1 MTDEVSRADPGNELR
16 RIGVL
21 GRSAHEDLP
30 SCVQRLARFAD
41 DHDLS
46 VCFEEH
52 LLADAP
58 EGAKRLDL
66 DDESVDFFIA
76 FGGDGTLLRAGRM
89 AAGREIPV
97 LGINVG
103 HLGFLTGLPHLEME
117 DRLGRVLE
125 GDYVLDRAV
134 HGGSAGDPHRRV
146 GGRSPAGMERLRDP
160 QGWGCPGH
168 PPGLCA
174 VKEGEDWQEV
184 GSFSGDGLIV
194 STPHRIH
201 GLLPVSRW
209 SHRGAV
215 GGLPHRHPGLS
226 THPGG
231 ASPGYSRKPGPG
243 GEPSRGHRR
252 LGSDGRRAAGPT
264 TSAWAPRSASLAPTL
279 RSPWSASRTRTS
291 SGPCRASSTGPP
303 GRRADGRCQHRRNR
317 TFHSEAAPGSAT
329 PTPIEGAHGA
339 MVDFPP
345 C

>member
-1 MTDEVSRADPGNELR
+1 M
-16 RIGVL
+16 
-21 GRSAHEDLP
+21 P

-125 GDYVLDRAV
+125 GDYILDRRFMVEARV
-134 HGGSAGDPHRRV
+134 IHTDGSEGELLLAWNDFVIHKGGVARV
-146 GGRSPAGMERLRDP
+146 TRLDLR
-160 QGWGCPGH
+160 
-168 PPGLCA
+168 

-194 STPHRIH
+194 STPTGSTAYSLSAGGPIVVPSVDC
-201 GLLPVSRW
+201 LIVTPVCP
-209 SHRGAV
+209 HTLAV
-215 GGLPHRHPGLS
+215 RPLVIPGSQVL
-226 THPGG
+226 
-231 ASPGYSRKPGPG
+231 AVSPLEGIDD
-243 GEPSRGHRR
+243 
-252 LGSDGRRAAGPT
+252 LVLT
-264 TSAWAPRSASLAPTL
+264 
-279 RSPWSASRTRTS
+279 
-291 SGPCRASSTGPP
+291 
-303 GRRADGRCQHRRNR
+303 ADGQLAHDFGVGTEVRITRSDVEIPLVRFSDQNFFG
-317 TFHSEAAPGSAT
+317 TLQGKLNWAARPSG
-329 PTPIEGAHGA
+329 
-339 MVDFPP
+339 
-345 C
+345 

>member
-125 GDYVLDRAV
+125 GDYILDRRFMVEARV
-134 HGGSAGDPHRRV
+134 IHTDGSEGELLLAWNDFVIHKGGVARV
-146 GGRSPAGMERLRDP
+146 TRLDLR
-160 QGWGCPGH
+160 
-168 PPGLCA
+168 

-194 STPHRIH
+194 STPTGSTAYSLSAGGPIVVPSVDC
-201 GLLPVSRW
+201 LIVTPVCP
-209 SHRGAV
+209 HTLAV
-215 GGLPHRHPGLS
+215 RPLVIPGSQVL
-226 THPGG
+226 
-231 ASPGYSRKPGPG
+231 AVSPLEGIDD
-243 GEPSRGHRR
+243 
-252 LGSDGRRAAGPT
+252 LVLT
-264 TSAWAPRSASLAPTL
+264 
-279 RSPWSASRTRTS
+279 
-291 SGPCRASSTGPP
+291 
-303 GRRADGRCQHRRNR
+303 ADGQLAHDFGVGAEVRITRSDVEIPLVRFSDQNFFG
-317 TFHSEAAPGSAT
+317 TLQGKLNWAARPSG
-329 PTPIEGAHGA
+329 
-339 MVDFPP
+339 
-345 C
+345 